1 MSETPRRAET
11 ERDSRL
17 AALYRAAARD
27 EPSPELDA
35 AIHAAARREV
45 GARPRPVS
53 PFFSRS
59 WRVPLSLAA
68 VVLLSVS
75 LVALIREEAP
85 SEISQPPRADAPPPL
100 PEAAA
105 YPRKENVTADRTG
118 AGEPPTPLAKRASPE
133 AFPGAPAER
142 DTKVTALADK
152 PGQSAQAEVRRDVA
166 AAPAVARQQPEAAKS
181 ARSVEAV
188 ASAPAPLAAPAEA
201 PGPVAGVAAE
211 AKVQPRSEAA
221 SADSA
226 VRESLRARG
235 QAATAPAP
243 QLAPQIAGVIQAHAN
258 LPPEKWLEQIE
269 ALRKQGRLEEA
280 KTSLAHFRQRYP
292 DYPLPAGLKDGIK
305 P

>member
-1 MSETPRRAET
+1 MSETPRREET
-11 ERDSRL
+11 ARDSRL

-27 EPSPELDA
+27 EPSPALDA
-35 AIHAAARREV
+35 AIRAAARREV
-45 GARPRPVS
+45 GARPRPVG

-68 VVLLSVS
+68 VILLSVS
-75 LVALIREEAP
+75 LVTLMREEAP
-85 SEISQPPRADAPPPL
+85 EIARPPRADAPLPL
-100 PEAAA
+100 PEAAT
-105 YPRKENVTADRTG
+105 YPRKETVAADRTG
-118 AGEPPTPLAKRASPE
+118 ASEPPTPLAKRASPE
-133 AFPGAPAER
+133 AFPGVSAGR
-142 DTKVTALADK
+142 DTRVTALADK
-152 PGQSAQAEVRRDVA
+152 PRQPAQAEVRRDVA
-166 AAPAVARQQPEAAKS
+166 AAPAVTWPQPEAARP
-181 ARSVEAV
+181 AQSVEAV

-211 AKVQPRSEAA
+211 AKAQPRSEAA